1 MVSLTIAA
9 VITLVSLVT
18 SHFLPD
24 RFRGRKIVLLV
35 IGIVGAAWSFAQGYW
50 SLERVVDLQQKIAAR
65 ALSPGAQD
73 RIASKLKMFKGTPFD
88 LSLTPAGETEFL
100 NEVMHAL
107 SKSGWEHRAF
117 GGFGMSADEL
127 KVHDD
132 LPHAGVLGSLV
143 GVRPLY
149 DLSNET
155 LRAPAEALA
164 AALTAEGIAAAN
176 AEAKAGLASGSF
188 PMRIDTIHVQIG
200 NRL

>member
-1 MVSLTIAA
+1 MVSLIIAA

-35 IGIVGAAWSFAQGYW
+35 IGMVGAAWSFAQGYR
-50 SLERVVDLQQKIAAR
+50 SLERVADLHKELGTLQQKIAAR
-65 ALSPGAQD
+65 ALSPDAQD

-88 LSLTPAGETEFL
+88 LSLTPAAETEFL

-107 SKSGWEHRAF
+107 SKADWEHRAF

-132 LPHAGVLGSLV
+132 LPHAGVLVSLV
-143 GVRPLY
+143 GMRPLY
-149 DLSNET
+149 DLSNEA
-155 LRAPAEALA
+155 LRAPAEVLA
-164 AALTAEGIAAAN
+164 AALTAEGIAAN
-176 AEAKAGLASGSF
+176 AEAKAGLASGSS
-188 PMRIDTIHVQIG
+188 
-200 NRL
+200 